1 MSEPTDLKDTDAA
14 AAELE
19 DARKKA
25 ATYPTRMLSKAY
37 QDAKR
42 AGKTEVAEILRQ
54 ALKSRNG

>member
-1 MSEPTDLKDTDAA
+1 MSEPTENKDEPASS
-14 AAELE
+14 ELE

-25 ATYPTRMLSKAY
+25 AIYPTRMLSKAY

-54 ALKSRNG
+54 ALKARI